1 MGVLK
6 NLKVKLDKSVRQ
18 GPLWEGPEGRGPNGG
33 ITFSALSRFL
43 TCRER
48 FRVKMIEGLAV
59 EEKFNH
65 RLEYGQ
71 MWHACE
77 EALAAQKEWEPALL
91 AYVKPLLSKHPMDRE
106 QVNHWYQVC
115 KRQFPH
121 YVKYWQKNADVKNRV
136 PLLQERVFDV
146 DYPLPSGRIVRLRG
160 KWDSVDL
167 LKNRKAVFLKE
178 NKTKGDINEQ
188 PLRRQLTFDLQTM
201 MYLTALE
208 RFDWKGTPYGPTEA
222 KPVVINGKTVMR
234 NKSHL
239 PQILPPIGGV
249 VYNVVRRPLSGGK
262 GSIRRHQATNTKPE
276 ETLESF
282 YDRVEQYII
291 DEPETYFMRWEVNV
305 SPADVKRFRSEC
317 LDPTLEQLCAWYQ
330 HIVNEHDNGTGTAK
344 YFNEPFSADGHQT
357 QLHWRHPF
365 GAENSV
371 DEYGFGD
378 VDEYLN
384 SGSMVGLRRVD
395 KLFTELQ

>member
-6 NLKVKLDKSVRQ
+6 NLKVDLKKAARQ

-33 ITFSALSRFL
+33 ITFSTLSRFL

-48 FRVKMIEGLAV
+48 FRVKMVEGLAV

-77 EALAAQKEWEPALL
+77 EALAAQKDWQPALL
-91 AYVKPLLSKHPMDRE
+91 DYVKPLLTKFPMDRE
-106 QVNHWYQVC
+106 QINHWYQVC
-115 KRQFPH
+115 KHQFPH

-146 DYPLPSGRIVRLRG
+146 DYPLPSGRTVRLRG

-178 NKTKGDINEQ
+178 NKTKGDIDEQ
-188 PLRRQLTFDLQTM
+188 SLRRQLTFDLQTM

-208 RFDWKGTPYGPTEA
+208 MFDWAGTPYGPPE
-222 KPVVINGKTVMR
+222 GKQG
-234 NKSHL
+234 KSPL

-282 YDRVEQYII
+282 YGRMEQYIV
-291 DEPETYFMRWEVNV
+291 DEPETYFMRWEINV
-305 SPADVKRFRSEC
+305 SPADVKRFRREC
-317 LDPTLEQLCAWYQ
+317 LDPILEQLCSWYDWVT
-330 HIVNEHDNGTGTAK
+330 HIIDPYSRNEDKSTSPKHA
-344 YFNEPFSADGHQT
+344 EMM
-357 QLHWRHPF
+357 HWRHPF
-365 GAENSV
+365 GAANSI

-378 VDEYLN
+378 VDEYLA
-384 SGSMVGLRRVD
+384 SGSTVGLRRVD

>member
-1 MGVLK
+1 MPSVLK
-6 NLKVKLDKSVRQ
+6 HVKLKKAVER

-77 EALAAQKEWEPALL
+77 EALAAGEDWQPALTS
-91 AYVKPLLSKHPMDRE
+91 YVKPLLDKYPMDRE

-115 KRQFPH
+115 KKQFPH
-121 YVKYWQKNADVKNRV
+121 YVKYWSKNKDVKNRV

-167 LKNRKAVFLKE
+167 LKNLKAVYLKE
-178 NKTKGDINEQ
+178 NKTRGDIDEQ
-188 PLRRQLTFDLQTM
+188 STRRQLTFDLQTM

-208 RFDWKGTPYGPTEA
+208 RFDWSDTPYGP
-222 KPVVINGKTVMR
+222 PQGKSG
-234 NKSHL
+234 KSPL

-282 YDRVEQYII
+282 YGRVEQYIT
-291 DEPETYFMRWEVNV
+291 DDPETYFMRWTVPV
-305 SPADVKRFRSEC
+305 SKADVNRFRREC
-317 LDPTLEQLCAWYQ
+317 LDPILEQLCCWYT
-330 HIVNEHDNGTGTAK
+330 HIVEERNNQSR
-344 YFNEPFSADGHQT
+344 YFERPYSEFGDCPD
-357 QLHWRHPF
+357 LHWRHPF
-365 GAENSV
+365 GCQNTI

-378 VDEYLN
+378 VDEYLA
-384 SGSMVGLRRVD
+384 SGSTVGLRRVD
-395 KLFTELQ
+395 KLFTEL